1 MEHPAT
7 EFAGTTRL
15 TTPLDTLSPLPEDC
29 RLAREAGVNLLLV
42 IPPGTNATLT
52 DLLVSDLVQPIITW
66 RPGEPLVLPNGAQT
80 GTLILREVG
89 ALSLPDQRRLL
100 EWLERAAGRTQV
112 VSTTATS
119 LTPLVQA
126 GAFLARL
133 YYRLNTVCV
142 DVSVTL

>member
-29 RLAREAGVNLLLV
+29 RLARAAGVNLLLV

-52 DLLVSDLVQPIITW
+52 DLLVSELVQPIITW
-66 RPGEPLVLPNGAQT
+66 RPGEPLVLPNGTQT

-100 EWLERAAGRTQV
+100 EWLERAAGQTQV
-112 VSTTATS
+112 VSTTAAP